1 MFRFDSLT
9 VEIYLLQ
16 APLSDTQ
23 IFFGASQ
30 IEFQLYKVDLRFTA
44 LLGQLFHA
52 RDQVA
57 AGGRVILAE
66 FYFAFGLLDFG
77 LLDLELRDVSSF
89 ISDEAFFL
97 SV

>member
-1 MFRFDSLT
+1 MLRFDSLT

-23 IFFGASQ
+23 IFFGAGQ
-30 IEFQLYKVDLRFTA
+30 IEFQLYKIDLRFTA
-44 LLGQLFHA
+44 LLGQLFHS

-57 AGGRVILAE
+57 ARGCMILAK